1 MLWRWQSFLELCS
14 GSGFEDLGAGP
25 DDIKME
31 GALPYGKDGVYTVLG
46 YSSDAYRERK
56 PLPTLLYNEA
66 DGDYGVYGALQ
77 KNGAMP
83 VGGQH
88 SSLGGEDAGA
98 GCGVLCPEF
107 AGPMD
112 RCVPRPA
119 VGQHDQAAEGT
130 DRALAITAPDIE
142 ASMGLVHANVSAWSP
157 SNFGLVKVRALQD
170 APRNHGQVDMMRCDG
185 GRGRAVAVKK
195 MPNWWVASGPEEF
208 GRENGDNPEHPWHD
222 LGILRLLNGGRFPF
236 ACQLFGVHRDGEHTY
251 VLTSLASEG
260 DLFSWCSG
268 QPSPGREREMS
279 FAPIVKQIFS
289 AMRFLHELGIAHR
302 DLSLENILLNDPGN
316 GELEVKLIDF
326 AQATSARRCRD
337 EVRGK
342 LAYQA
347 PEMHSQQSY
356 DARDADLFSC
366 GVAAYM
372 LVVGAY
378 PWTSTKPGECA
389 SFGYARRH
397 GMEAFLRKKRVRGA
411 RGGQALPV
419 GQCLSGAA
427 ARLVCGLLGA
437 EPEHRRHALAGLL
450 DGA

>member
-1 MLWRWQSFLELCS
+1 
-14 GSGFEDLGAGP
+14 
-25 DDIKME
+25 
-31 GALPYGKDGVYTVLG
+31 
-46 YSSDAYRERK
+46 
-56 PLPTLLYNEA
+56 
-66 DGDYGVYGALQ
+66 
-77 KNGAMP
+77 
-83 VGGQH
+83 
-88 SSLGGEDAGA
+88 
-98 GCGVLCPEF
+98 
-107 AGPMD
+107 
-112 RCVPRPA
+112 

-347 PEMHSQQSY
+347 PEMHAEAEY
-356 DARDADLFSC
+356 DSFLVDSFALGVVLFSM
-366 GVAAYM
+366 ATED
-372 LVVGAY
+372 Y
-378 PWTSTKPGECA
+378 PWATTKRNRCKLFEYINAFGMKKFLENRMLRRGGGEHLSEVFSPEFAEVVEGFLELAPERRLCLGESCFTQGPPGELHD
-389 SFGYARRH
+389 SVWD
-397 GMEAFLRKKRVRGA
+397 LRW
-411 RGGQALPV
+411 
-419 GQCLSGAA
+419 
-427 ARLVCGLLGA
+427 LVEGL
-437 EPEHRRHALAGLL
+437 
-450 DGA
+450 